1 MASFPS
7 SFFLNLSP
15 ENSGYHVSPSH
26 LSSFFLRLSS
36 FLLLQQKN
44 HEMRVESASPLF
56 FLFLHSPFFLS
67 PSPAKSVR
75 RLLPSPCSFSGMHL
89 LNNEVVWKLLKI
101 KVVLL
106 LKPGFVFLPYNEIK
120 GWDGSFARSGLRSS
134 LRRNFS

>member
-1 MASFPS
+1 MATFPS

-44 HEMRVESASPLF
+44 HEMRVESPSPLF
-56 FLFLHSPFFLS
+56 FLFLRSSFFLS

-89 LNNEVVWKLLKI
+89 LNNEAVWKLLKI

-106 LKPGFVFLPYNEIK
+106 LKPGFFLPYNEIK
-120 GWDGSFARSGLRSS
+120 GEMGRLQDQGCGALLGKTFH
-134 LRRNFS
+134 N